1 MQNYL
6 QKIQALKPENAL
18 YVVAT
23 PIGNLADISLRALQ
37 ILQSVDFIVCE
48 DSRVSMRLLSAY
60 EIKEKKLL
68 TYNDYSDE
76 KMRKKILEILCS
88 NQSVALVS
96 DAGTPLI
103 SDPGYK
109 LVNFLRKFNQKVI
122 PLPGASSLTSALCV
136 SGIACDNFLFLG
148 FLPTSEIQK
157 KKLLK
162 SLPKNFTFVFFEAP
176 NRVVESLES
185 IREILGN
192 RLCCAARELTK
203 IHEEICSDEVEN
215 LLKFFAENPQK
226 LRGEFV
232 IIVEKAAKDEKNFSQ
247 DELLAQIAK
256 SLSAGVSLKDLSQNL
271 SDIFAVNKK
280 DVYGLA
286 LEISKKNE
294 HKK

>member
-1 MQNYL
+1 
-6 QKIQALKPENAL
+6 
-18 YVVAT
+18 
-23 PIGNLADISLRALQ
+23 
-37 ILQSVDFIVCE
+37 
-48 DSRVSMRLLSAY
+48 
-60 EIKEKKLL
+60 
-68 TYNDYSDE
+68 
-76 KMRKKILEILCS
+76 MRKKALEILCS
-88 NQSVALVS
+88 GQSLALVS

-109 LVNFLRKFNQKVI
+109 LVSFLRKFNQKVI
-122 PLPGASSLTSALCV
+122 PLPGPSSLTSALCA

-162 SLPKNFTFVFFEAP
+162 SLPKNFTFAFFEAP
-176 NRVVESLES
+176 NRVVESLEL
-185 IREILGN
+185 IKENLGN

-232 IIVEKAAKDEKNFSQ
+232 IIVEKAAKDEKSFSQ
-247 DELLAQIAK
+247 DELLAEISK
-256 SLSAGVSLKDLSQNL
+256 SLAAGVSLKDLSQNL
-271 SDIFAVNKK
+271 SEIFDINKK

-286 LEISKKNE
+286 LEISKKDE
-294 HKK
+294 CKK